1 MNRKLTMRT
10 HVLALLALGATVL
23 ACGEEEVAPVY
34 QKVPVITRDI
44 VVSASA
50 AGAIE
55 PVLTVDIKSKA
66 SGELQEVR
74 VDVGDIVA
82 PGQLLVKV
90 DPRVPSNALRQAQAD
105 LDVAKASLTNAE
117 SQLRRAEELFKT
129 QSITET
135 EYEQA
140 HLSAANARAQLIR
153 AERTVED
160 AQISFDDTDVR
171 APSRGVIIQKNV
183 EVGTVIQSAM
193 SNVGGGA
200 VLFQMANLDTVQ
212 VRALVDETDIGKI
225 QPGMDVTIT
234 VEAYPNRPFQ
244 GRVLKIE
251 PQALVQQNVTMF
263 PVLARIG
270 NLNNMLKPGMNAEV
284 EVHIGER
291 RGVIA
296 VPNAA
301 LRTDRDVA
309 SAAGVLGLD
318 PEAVTQEIQQA
329 RQQAQGQRAEGAAA
343 EGQPTNSTNGG
354 SQGQTVNIMG
364 RDVPLPAGVT
374 AAQVQAIF
382 EKMRSGGG
390 PQALSAEERS
400 LLEKFRGSGGG
411 RPGQRPGGASATD
424 NMFGGN
430 YVVFVLRDGVPTP
443 LPVRTGLTDLDYSEV
458 MGGLAEGDT
467 VLTLP
472 SSGLIAQQQEMQERI
487 RSRAGGLPGMPR

>member
-1 MNRKLTMRT
+1 LI
-10 HVLALLALGATVL
+10 ALGAAL
-23 ACGEEEVAPVY
+23 SACSKEEVAPVY
-34 QKVPVITRDI
+34 QKVPVTTRDI

-74 VDVGDIVA
+74 VDVGDVVS

-140 HLSAANARAQLIR
+140 ALAAANARAQLIR
-153 AERTVED
+153 AERNVED

-244 GRVLKIE
+244 GKVLKIE

-263 PVLARIG
+263 PVLARIA
-270 NLNNMLKPGMNAEV
+270 NMNDLLKPGMNAEV
-284 EVHIGER
+284 EVHIGQR
-291 RGVIA
+291 RGVLT

-318 PEAVTQEIQQA
+318 PAAVTEEIRLA
-329 RQQAQGQRAEGAAA
+329 REQAQAQRAGGAA
-343 EGQPTNSTNGG
+343 EGQPANSTNGG
-354 SQGQTVNIMG
+354 SQAHTVNVMG
-364 RDVPLPAGVT
+364 REVPLPEGVT
-374 AAQVQAIF
+374 AEQVQAIF
-382 EKMRSGGG
+382 AKMQSGGG
-390 PQALSAEERS
+390 PQSLSTEERA
-400 LLEKFRGSGGG
+400 LLQKLRPPGGG
-411 RPGQRPGGASATD
+411 RGGERPGGGSASSTD
-424 NMFGGN
+424 NLFGGN
-430 YVVFVLRDGVPTP
+430 YVVFVLRDGQPTP
-443 LPVRTGLTDLDYSEV
+443 VPVRTGLTDLDYSEV
-458 MGGLAEGDT
+458 LGGLTEADT

-472 SSGLIAQQQEMQERI
+472 SSGLIAQQQEMQQRI
-487 RSRAGGLPGMPR
+487 QQRAGGLPGMPR